1 MEEVEVELIG
11 WIEVEEVG
19 EEMDEELEC
28 LMEEGEVVEQ
38 LDG

>member
-1 MEEVEVELIG
+1 MIG
-11 WIEVEEVG
+11 WMNGIELV
-19 EEMDEELEC
+19 DEELEC